1 MVTAR
6 ELVGLS
12 PTADEITWA
21 REQTRSESHLLA
33 LVLSLKCFQRLGYFP
48 TLEEIPEVVLLHVR
62 RCLGLKED
70 VGPTR
75 GERTATTQRVLVR
88 RRVGVTYDPERALA
102 VAADAI
108 RTAAAVK
115 NNPPD
120 LINVALEMLVR
131 ASLELPGFATLNQM
145 TSRIRSEVNTAMFE
159 QIVARISLPDR
170 LRLEGLLEVTGPRGK
185 SAFNRLKQ
193 AAGRASWAAFPGT
206 GPARGMGRFTWGH
219 THHCG
224 HQDRRLRRGGS
235 SSGRRRHGRRRPAE
249 ADSPARL
256 HAPHR
261 QDGCQG

>member
-75 GERTATTQRVLVR
+75 GERTATTQGVLVR

-170 LRLEGLLEVTGPRGK
+170 LRLEGLLRV
-185 SAFNRLKQ
+185 
-193 AAGRASWAAFPGT
+193 AALAGQKATRSSTLGGRSRRVGVCQPGSCQMSSVSGCRSSLQIST
-206 GPARGMGRFTWGH
+206 RKPST
-219 THHCG
+219 
-224 HQDRRLRRGGS
+224 GS
-235 SSGRRRHGRRRPAE
+235 SHSAMPI
-249 ADSPARL
+249 
-256 HAPHR
+256 
-261 QDGCQG
+261 

>member
-131 ASLELPGFATLNQM
+131 ASLELPGFRHAQPDDL
-145 TSRIRSEVNTAMFE
+145 SHPIRGQHRDVRAD
-159 QIVARISLPDR
+159 RCPDLPA
-170 LRLEGLLEVTGPRGK
+170 GPPP
-185 SAFNRLKQ
+185 
-193 AAGRASWAAFPGT
+193 PG
-206 GPARGMGRFTWGH
+206 GPAGGHRPERQERIQPPEAGGGPSVVGRLSGNRSSTW
-219 THHCG
+219 
-224 HQDRRLRRGGS
+224 
-235 SSGRRRHGRRRPAE
+235 HG
-249 ADSPARL
+249 
-256 HAPHR
+256 
-261 QDGCQG
+261 